1 MGRSLKDELIMLMIV
16 FSLAFFVMYAKADE
30 TTINYKGMPT
40 PSAYSPSIS
49 AYGSDMCRAG
59 VSGGAN
65 TGVLSISGGA
75 TIVDSNCEMLRRA
88 RLLNDLGLKVA
99 AVSLLCQTPEIFEA
113 MLDSGSAC
121 PIYGSI
127 GNAAIRA
134 WYDLKPE
141 VFHKKYGKNWT
152 PPTVTTGVNLE

>member
-1 MGRSLKDELIMLMIV
+1 MLLLV
-16 FSLAFFVMYAKADE
+16 FSIPFFINYAKAE
-30 TTINYKGMPT
+30 STTINYKGMPT

-65 TGVLSISGGA
+65 TGMISISGGA
-75 TIVDSNCEMLRRA
+75 TVIDTNCEMLRRA

-121 PIYGSI
+121 PINGAI
-127 GNAAIRA
+127 GDAAVRA
-134 WYDLKPE
+134 WYELKPE

-152 PPTVTTGVNLE
+152 PPTITIPVNLE